1 MKIIS
6 LFLSMFVLLLTARS
20 QNCEGFFPVK
30 EGTVIEMQSF
40 NPKDKLQAISRQ
52 TILSVNSLAEG
63 LAIKVKSEQFDDKNK
78 PVFDQELEMRCIG
91 DVFYMDM
98 KNFLDPK
105 TMSGFKD
112 MEVTVSG
119 ADLEFPGVMQVGQ
132 TLKDGDI
139 KMAVNS
145 SGMNIMNLEVKIYNR
160 KVEAIESITTPAGTF
175 ECYKVSYDT
184 EFRTMFKITAKGT
197 EWISRNV
204 GTVKSEQYDKNGKL
218 TGYTL
223 LTKFGK

>member
-1 MKIIS
+1 
-6 LFLSMFVLLLTARS
+6 
-20 QNCEGFFPVK
+20 
-30 EGTVIEMQSF
+30 
-40 NPKDKLQAISRQ
+40 
-52 TILSVNSLAEG
+52 
-63 LAIKVKSEQFDDKNK
+63 
-78 PVFDQELEMRCIG
+78 
-91 DVFYMDM
+91 MDM

-105 TMSGFKD
+105 TMSGFQD

-119 ADLEFPGVMQVGQ
+119 ADLEMPGAMQVGQ

-160 KVEAIESITTPAGTF
+160 KVEAIETITTPAGTF
-175 ECYKVSYDT
+175 ECFKVSYDT

-223 LTKFGK
+223 LSKFSN